1 MRVNVVKKE
10 KRSRTSKKS
19 KRRMIILGTFSFVA
33 ITFTT
38 YTIGKYW
45 IEIYQKSKEKE
56 KLTAELKKLEK
67 KESSLRADATRM
79 KDKEYIAR
87 YAREKYLYSKNGEF
101 ILRIP

>member
-1 MRVNVVKKE
+1 MTIVK
-10 KRSRTSKKS
+10 SKKNTKTVNKN
-19 KRRMIILGTFSFVA
+19 KRRIIILGAFSLVT

-45 IEIYQKSKEKE
+45 IEIYQKSKEKT
-56 KLTAELKKLEK
+56 KLTNQLKKLEK